1 MSMHN
6 EAGAGARTRSRR
18 GTCGGMGSLASFWAD
33 LGPLY
38 EITLVRRS
46 SARASDASMG
56 PAGPDTTHHR
66 PVTPAAAVRGAA
78 IGKLGVQ
85 GYGRGGGGLQ
95 QTAGLG
101 CSQHEVAGRV
111 FVVGDVL
118 GRMVHLAPAPHARV
132 NASGTRRGLSATQSA
147 RARGER
153 DAPPVRLRRGVAR
166 RVTAGRRDAQGTR
179 AHHEQHH
186 RTNDA
191 HPCYGLL
198 RVAKRAASS

>member
-85 GYGRGGGGLQ
+85 GYGRGGGGCNRPRALAAAS
-95 QTAGLG
+95 TRSL
-101 CSQHEVAGRV
+101 VACLWSGM
-111 FVVGDVL
+111 FWGAWCIS
-118 GRMVHLAPAPHARV
+118 HL
-132 NASGTRRGLSATQSA
+132 
-147 RARGER
+147 
-153 DAPPVRLRRGVAR
+153 PP
-166 RVTAGRRDAQGTR
+166 TR
-179 AHHEQHH
+179 A
-186 RTNDA
+186 
-191 HPCYGLL
+191 
-198 RVAKRAASS
+198 